1 LSGAREVSRA
11 GQRAYEL
18 FGELVEM
25 SSVCLCGRTGRS
37 RQNSPIPQLFAFCYR
52 PPKQKRPLDLPR
64 APAPLRLVKNET
76 DRIRPGAVGEGGLRA
91 RKLASREAPRSL
103 PGVAGSGAASSL
115 WFGARRS
122 SQSLTNRFVHVAR
135 FYASHLLCETIGAFR
150 IRSPERPRIASPQH
164 ELIVLRRPPSPQS
177 REAVV

>member
-1 LSGAREVSRA
+1 VSWSRCRA
-11 GQRAYEL
+11 FAFVAEL
-18 FGELVEM
+18 AGH
-25 SSVCLCGRTGRS
+25 GRIARS
-37 RQNSPIPQLFAFCYR
+37 RSFLPSVTDRRSRNVRSISRR
-52 PPKQKRPLDLPR
+52 PP
-64 APAPLRLVKNET
+64 PLRLVKNET